1 MSRFLEREPIRG
13 ESIAHRTGGAAGN
26 WSAPHDRAPDV
37 IVRDARPGEL
47 ETIRA
52 LTVRSFE
59 QYGAT
64 MSPGTWAGLRGA
76 IDTALDSA
84 EPAHRLAVERDGVI
98 VGSVLLFAPS
108 TDAYAG
114 VAKRVSWPE
123 VRMLAVDPSARG
135 LGVGQLLMDEC
146 LRRARL
152 DGASAIGLHT
162 SGDMAAAMIL
172 YSRMG
177 FERVPEFDFHP
188 EGGDVRVEAYRLVL

>member
-1 MSRFLEREPIRG
+1 
-13 ESIAHRTGGAAGN
+13 
-26 WSAPHDRAPDV
+26 V
-37 IVRDARPGEL
+37 IIRDARPEEL

-52 LTVRSFE
+52 MTVRSFE
-59 QYGAT
+59 QYGSM
-64 MSPGTWAGLRGA
+64 MSSGTWAGLRGA
-76 IDTALDSA
+76 IDIALDST
-84 EPAHRLAVERDGVI
+84 EPAHRLVAERDGAI
-98 VGSVLLFAPS
+98 FGSVLLFAPS

-162 SGDMAAAMIL
+162 SDDMRAAMVL
-172 YSRMG
+172 YTRMG

-188 EGGDVRVEAYRLVL
+188 EGGDVRVEAYRLEL